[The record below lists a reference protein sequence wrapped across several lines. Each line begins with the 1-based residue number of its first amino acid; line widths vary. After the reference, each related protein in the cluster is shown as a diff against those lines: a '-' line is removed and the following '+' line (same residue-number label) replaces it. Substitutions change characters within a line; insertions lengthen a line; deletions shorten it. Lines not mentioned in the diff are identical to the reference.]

1 MRGEIIN
8 IVLFLEVH
16 LSASFNFLK
25 VEKGNDQVA
34 VYTKVCK

>member
-8 IVLFLEVH
+8 IVNFLEVH
-16 LSASFNFLK
+16 LSTSFNSLK

-34 VYTKVCK
+34 VYT

>member
-1 MRGEIIN
+1 MKGEILN
-8 IVLFLEVH
+8 VVHFLEVH

-34 VYTKVCK
+34 VYT

>member
-16 LSASFNFLK
+16 LSASFNFFK

-34 VYTKVCK
+34 AYT

>member
-8 IVLFLEVH
+8 VVHFLEVH
-16 LSASFNFLK
+16 LSASFNSLK

-34 VYTKVCK
+34 VCT

>member
-8 IVLFLEVH
+8 IAHFLEVH
-16 LSASFNFLK
+16 LSASFNFFK

-34 VYTKVCK
+34 VYS

>member
-8 IVLFLEVH
+8 INFLEVH
-16 LSASFNFLK
+16 LSTSFNFLK

-34 VYTKVCK
+34 VYT